1 MFQNKLIIS
10 DIHLNDYQRFNI
22 HPEARLEQ
30 FRLLAKRVVELGVEY
45 KCDELVICGDF
56 FDKPINRPYVLH
68 EGAQFL
74 RDVGL
79 GFKVV
84 YYILGQHDRDGK
96 GDEHKLRDCPIHCII
111 PENFKYMDKVQTEL
125 WGRKVGF
132 MDWRVKQDLSWVDG
146 QLDVFFGHVTVSN
159 LFGQSID
166 TSKFKL
172 GIVGDI
178 HVHGRQGNLV
188 MIGTPLQQNMS
199 SQAEG
204 TAVVYNPNTNK
215 AVHIKTDPNH
225 DMFLQM
231 VYTPNQE
238 EEGFDENGLTYR
250 IYRPKNAIGRKL
262 SDIKDEPTLDINVL
276 ISNEVKNSNLE
287 DIHNKVLGK
296 AKCEDILD
304 ANFKLISIDIKNFRS
319 IKRLHYEFGTNTLVF
334 GNNGSGKSSFILAI
348 YKALVGDRQLGQ
360 SISFG
365 ESEISIILTL
375 EYNGIKYEIERGNHW
390 GLRINDNPE
399 REQYNN
405 KGQFDNDIPVRL
417 PFIKYIDSFY
427 FNYWNV
433 EILNSINNQRRVE
446 LLTKYNRLNILDS
459 YHAAVIEIIET
470 LQSDI
475 NTTKKEII
483 SLEASVTQNNVQ
495 RENLNNRKLELESLI
510 EYTEEECNSIVGKYD
525 TYKSNRDKR
534 NLYLDCIKK
543 FEETCSN
550 SDKELADSYKRR
562 SDWCNSEITKI
573 NESITS
579 WNSTNNQLEKFRV
592 KIKNCTDSINKL
604 EKEIVKVQGK
614 VGVKCSKCGT
624 IMTKEATDFCI
635 SGIKSEIES
644 LKATKK
650 DFIDEGSKLI
660 VNYKTCKFPD
670 AIKKYNKDRERL
682 TKLFE
687 YNTKRC
693 NEEYSKVLTALTA
706 LESKL
711 KYEEELKSLAEPPDE
726 DSILSQDISSYRNC
740 LNNLFLIT
748 EINNQLTQLDSLQ
761 LEAKLESTKITLES
775 KQSEL
780 KRHVTYRDLMSKN
793 GLIYRKIL
801 DDLAI
806 KLSNDQFKFNAVS
819 QRVSGNEFFDVSV
832 QFKVGKKFVA
842 YKDLSSG
849 QRTLC
854 DLYFIS
860 RTISK
865 GGILVLDEFLRF
877 LDAENHDA
885 ALDIISETDVNQIIV
900 SSHNH
905 NFSIDQADTILFY
918 LDNGETNAQ
927 IYKCTE

>member
-1 MFQNKLIIS
+1 MFRNKLIIS

-45 KCDELVICGDF
+45 NCDELVICGDF

-74 RDVGL
+74 EHL
-79 GFKVV
+79 SKGFKTV
-84 YYILGQHDRDGK
+84 YYIIGQHDYDGK
-96 GDEHKLRDCPIHCII
+96 GDVHRLRDCPIHCII

-231 VYTPNQE
+231 VYTPNQD
-238 EEGFDENGLTYR
+238 EEGFDERGLTYR
-250 IYRPKNAIGRKL
+250 IYKPKNAIGGKL
-262 SDIKDEPTLDINVL
+262 SDIKEESVFDINTL
-276 ISNEVKNSNLE
+276 INEEVSNANLT

-296 AKCEDILD
+296 AKYEDILD
-304 ANFKLISIDIKNFRS
+304 ANFRLISIDIKNFRS
-319 IKRLHYEFGTNTLVF
+319 IKKLHYEFGTNTLVF

-399 REQYNN
+399 REPYNN

-417 PFIKYIDSFY
+417 PFIKYIDSYY

-446 LLTKYNRLNILDS
+446 LLTKYNRLNVLDS
-459 YHAAVIEIIET
+459 YHAAIIEIIEE
-470 LQSDI
+470 LQTEV
-475 NTTKKEII
+475 NNTKKEII
-483 SLEASVTQNNVQ
+483 GLEASVAQNNVQ
-495 RENLNNRKLELESLI
+495 RENLINRKVELESLI
-510 EYTEEECNSIVGKYD
+510 EYTEDECNSIVSKYD
-525 TYKSNRDKR
+525 SYKSNRDKR

-543 FEETCSN
+543 FDETCSN
-550 SDKELADSYKRR
+550 SDKDLADSYKRR
-562 SDWCNSEITKI
+562 SDWCTSETNRINDLITK
-573 NESITS
+573 
-579 WNSTNNQLEKFRV
+579 WNTTNNQLEKFRV
-592 KIKNCTDSINKL
+592 KIKSCTDNINKL
-604 EKEIVKVQGK
+604 EKEITKVKGK

-624 IMTKEATDFCI
+624 VMTKEATDFCI
-635 SGIKSEIES
+635 LGIMSEIKS
-644 LKATKK
+644 LKDTRQ
-650 DFIDEGSKLI
+650 DLVNEGSQLI
-660 VNYKTCKFPD
+660 VEYTTCKFPD
-670 AIKKYNKDRERL
+670 AIKKYNKDKERL
-682 TKLFE
+682 RILTE

-726 DSILSQDISSYRNC
+726 ESILSQDISSYRNC
-740 LNNLFLIT
+740 LNNHFLIK
-748 EINNQLTQLDSLQ
+748 EIDNQLTQLDSLQ
-761 LEAKLESTKITLES
+761 LETKLESTKTTLED
-775 KQSEL
+775 KQLNL
-780 KRHVTYRDLMSKN
+780 KRHITYRDLMSKN
-793 GLIYRKIL
+793 GVIYRRIL
-801 DDLAI
+801 DDLAD
-806 KLSNDQFKFNAVS
+806 KLSNEQFKFNAIS